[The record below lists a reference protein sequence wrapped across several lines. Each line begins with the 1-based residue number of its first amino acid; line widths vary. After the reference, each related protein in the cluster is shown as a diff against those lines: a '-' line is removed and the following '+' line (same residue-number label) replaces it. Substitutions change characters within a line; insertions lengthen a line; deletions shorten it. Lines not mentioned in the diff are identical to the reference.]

1 MLTNQENSPSAE
13 QAIRFASELSIPHP
27 PLPHPGY
34 HFLTRANDI
43 IVALVLLVLN
53 WPLMLLAALMIKL
66 NSPGQVLFRHR
77 RLGMFGRHFQCY
89 KFRTMVADAPKRREE
104 VKELLNISGPRVK
117 PKSDP
122 RIIRVGKLLR
132 RFSIDEF
139 PQIINVLHGHMSL
152 VGPRPLPIEELEDCT
167 PEQLQRLAVKPGLTC
182 IWQISGRSEIGFEE
196 QMKMD
201 LEYIE
206 KRSLWH
212 DFKILAMTPWVVL
225 NGIGAY

>member
-1 MLTNQENSPSAE
+1 
-13 QAIRFASELSIPHP
+13 
-27 PLPHPGY
+27 
-34 HFLTRANDI
+34 
-43 IVALVLLVLN
+43 
-53 WPLMLLAALMIKL
+53 
-66 NSPGQVLFRHR
+66 
-77 RLGMFGRHFQCY
+77 MFGRHFQCY
-89 KFRTMVADAPKRREE
+89 KFRTMVADAPKRRDE

-196 QMKMD
+196 QMKTD